1 MSDISFVYVSGTLDR
16 AMGQTKKKVVA
27 RRHLVCGNCA
37 SWIHLETSGCEKKWA
52 DTRAEGFV
60 FTCKGCTEVA
70 VLVKEV
76 SGLKQMMEDMKE
88 TVAGLHLEDK
98 GAETG
103 SRVTTTGVSQYR
115 EETAGNSRTE
125 DTDTGIEDKG
135 EGRTE
140 DRTEICAGMSGM
152 MTGVS
157 QDREETDGNRMSE
170 DTDTGIEDEGEGR
183 TEERTEICAGTRL
196 MATHA
201 YTKNQESPIG
211 KEIDLQQWDT
221 LIFKRGHTEN
231 ENWSLVQ
238 DRTGQVGYVPAGFL
252 VVILDTTTEEQE
264 SDTTKKGQENS
275 TEENRIGQEGERR
288 KSYSAAVI
296 DGRKRNTTIYVGD
309 SIIRKTDTRLSKGED
324 VVVCLPGARI
334 KHVTERVEKIVG
346 RGNGGTI
353 LVHVGTNNTDKEGTT
368 AIVEKY
374 RKLLKKTKQA
384 RLGQI
389 ILSGILPVCGNRIQG
404 YRNSKRMAV
413 NGMVERLCKE
423 EEVGYVDMWDSFV
436 GNEELYFRD
445 GLHLSGKGAAVLAEG
460 LSGAVASGLGKVR
473 YLN

>member
-70 VLVKEV
+70 DLVKEV

-103 SRVTTTGVSQYR
+103 SRVTTTGVSQDR

-140 DRTEICAGMSGM
+140 DRTEICAGM

-157 QDREETDGNRMSE
+157 QEREETDGNRISE

-211 KEIDLQQWDT
+211 KEIDLQ
-221 LIFKRGHTEN
+221 
-231 ENWSLVQ
+231 
-238 DRTGQVGYVPAGFL
+238 
-252 VVILDTTTEEQE
+252 
-264 SDTTKKGQENS
+264 NS
-275 TEENRIGQEGERR
+275 
-288 KSYSAAVI
+288 
-296 DGRKRNTTIYVGD
+296 
-309 SIIRKTDTRLSKGED
+309 
-324 VVVCLPGARI
+324 
-334 KHVTERVEKIVG
+334 
-346 RGNGGTI
+346 GT
-353 LVHVGTNNTDKEGTT
+353 HSSSREGTQ
-368 AIVEKY
+368 
-374 RKLLKKTKQA
+374 RMKT
-384 RLGQI
+384 
-389 ILSGILPVCGNRIQG
+389 
-404 YRNSKRMAV
+404 
-413 NGMVERLCKE
+413 
-423 EEVGYVDMWDSFV
+423 
-436 GNEELYFRD
+436 
-445 GLHLSGKGAAVLAEG
+445 GA
-460 LSGAVASGLGKVR
+460 
-473 YLN
+473 